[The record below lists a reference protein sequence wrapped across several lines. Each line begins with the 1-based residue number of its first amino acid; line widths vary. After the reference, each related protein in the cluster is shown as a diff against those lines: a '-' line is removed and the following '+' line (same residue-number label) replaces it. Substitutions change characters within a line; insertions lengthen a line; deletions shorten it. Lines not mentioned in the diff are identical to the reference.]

1 MDLKN
6 SAITAIV
13 LIESL
18 VHLLKNESLS
28 KLDQNFGSLTI
39 DNLNK
44 TTVVLSNGLEL
55 KKNDVID
62 PYSYNETLQEKM
74 IRKAIKN
81 HFEMEKQLLTR
92 PTARIKP
99 LSLFFIDDIESY
111 RGKDGEQGS
120 LAKFVETE
128 IKQHV
133 TQLLKTEK
141 HEAYRE
147 YLEKTLKDVS
157 QSHGGYFSQDNSEK
171 DDKIEKEIEEI
182 LHDKETLLSLDN
194 PRRFIFS
201 KWTLREGWDNTLSTE
216 QITAILN
223 GKTVIAPPKEVQ
235 EVRNAIKAYEAFQ
248 QWQPSQEADLLQ
260 AHQVLMTGLI
270 DEVGQY
276 RHGGVGVMSG
286 DRVVHMAPPAN
297 QINRLMADLLGW
309 LNDSDVHPLIQ
320 SSVFHYEFEFIH
332 PFADGNGRMGR
343 LWQTLI
349 LSRWN
354 PIFANIPVESLIY
367 QNQKAYYEVLQAS
380 TGRTDS
386 APFIEFILQMILDA
400 ILSSTDTAQDSD
412 HVTAQVNVQVSDQ
425 VQRLISA
432 MKLEDYTLAE
442 LMQLV
447 GLNHRATFQKN
458 YLNPAIEAD
467 LIERTIPDKPKSPKQ
482 RYRLKS

>member
-1 MDLKN
+1 MTVLEEIQDSLK
-6 SAITAIV
+6 
-13 LIESL
+13 L
-18 VHLLKNESLS
+18 
-28 KLDQNFGSLTI
+28 
-39 DNLNK
+39 
-44 TTVVLSNGLEL
+44 
-55 KKNDVID
+55 
-62 PYSYNETLQEKM
+62 
-74 IRKAIKN
+74 RKAN
-81 HFEMEKQLLTR
+81 
-92 PTARIKP
+92 RIRT
-99 LSLFFIDDIESY
+99 I
-111 RGKDGEQGS
+111 QGS
-120 LAKFVETE
+120 LA
-128 IKQHV
+128 
-133 TQLLKTEK
+133 
-141 HEAYRE
+141 
-147 YLEKTLKDVS
+147 
-157 QSHGGYFSQDNSEK
+157 
-171 DDKIEKEIEEI
+171 IE
-182 LHDKETLLSLDN
+182 
-194 PRRFIFS
+194 
-201 KWTLREGWDNTLSTE
+201 GNTLSTE

-248 QWQPSQEADLLQ
+248 QWKPSQEADLLQ
-260 AHQVLMTGLI
+260 AHQILMTGLI

-297 QINRLMADLLGW
+297 QVPRLMIDLLEW
-309 LNDSDVHPLIQ
+309 LNDSEEHPLIQ

-367 QNQKAYYEVLQAS
+367 QNQKAYYEALQAS

-400 ILSSTDTAQDSD
+400 ILSSTDTSQDSD